1 MGLRKFIHQNILK
14 MKKIYYLTL
23 AAMLAGAS
31 ATGMASAKKSAHWLR
46 LTHSLRLSLKSR
58 AH

>member
-23 AAMLAGAS
+23 AAMARRSGRDGNGFRQKVPRIGFA
-31 ATGMASAKKSAHWLR
+31 
-46 LTHSLRLSLKSR
+46 
-58 AH
+58 